1 MGLNDKRQIITN
13 VALDRIESISLAS
26 IKYKRNDIF
35 DFEQYFNDIVGVTIP
50 EDEESKVETVKLKFS
65 PGRFPYVRSKPLHRS
80 QLTLDEEE
88 GIISIEVRPNWEL
101 ETLLLS
107 FGPDVEVLSPT
118 SLRERIM
125 AKVKKLS
132 EIYQ

>member
-1 MGLNDKRQIITN
+1 MNGIPV
-13 VALDRIESISLAS
+13 VALE
-26 IKYKRNDIF
+26 
-35 DFEQYFNDIVGVTIP
+35 
-50 EDEESKVETVKLKFS
+50 LKNQS
-65 PGRFPYVRSKPLHRS
+65 RFPYVRSKPLHRS

-88 GIISIEVRPNWEL
+88 RLISIEVRPNLEL

-107 FGPDVEVLSPT
+107 FGPDVEVLSPS

-132 EIYQ
+132 DIYQKEPLF